1 MKRSLWQK
9 VLLGMVI
16 GCLLGALVPGV
27 GAYAKPWAT
36 IYMNMIKMIVIPT
49 IFCAIVFGVT
59 NANDIQTVGRISI
72 KASWIYLMFTVVAVV
87 LGIGVTEWLKPG
99 VGFTLLL
106 DSSTVSTTA
115 VEVSLADILV
125 NIFPSNPI
133 AAMVEGNTLQVVFFA
148 FMFGVA
154 VILTGNKANDL
165 KVVIRSLTSTI
176 FKLVEIVV
184 KTTPYGVVAIMAWV
198 TDMYGYHVIL
208 KMGKLAAV
216 IMIAFAAQYLIFGL
230 MLQLVGLSAWQFY
243 RKSFNIQS
251 LAFATSSSK
260 ATISTA
266 VIDLERNLGVSKRV
280 ADFVLPLGATINMSG
295 SAIYIVVCALFFAQS
310 FGMNLSIYQYLLLI
324 ITSTVGSIGAAGYPS
339 GAVIMLG
346 MVLPAI
352 GLPVEGIPLIMGIDR
367 LLDMFRTVINVTGD
381 CAATVIVDKLEGSL
395 DTGCY
400 SG

>member
-9 VLLGMVI
+9 VLLSMVI

-72 KASWIYLMFTVVAVV
+72 KASWIYLMFTVVAVL
-87 LGIGVTEWLKPG
+87 LGIGLTEWLKPG

-198 TDMYGYHVIL
+198 TDMYG
-208 KMGKLAAV
+208 
-216 IMIAFAAQYLIFGL
+216 
-230 MLQLVGLSAWQFY
+230 
-243 RKSFNIQS
+243 
-251 LAFATSSSK
+251 
-260 ATISTA
+260 
-266 VIDLERNLGVSKRV
+266 
-280 ADFVLPLGATINMSG
+280 
-295 SAIYIVVCALFFAQS
+295 
-310 FGMNLSIYQYLLLI
+310 
-324 ITSTVGSIGAAGYPS
+324 
-339 GAVIMLG
+339 
-346 MVLPAI
+346 
-352 GLPVEGIPLIMGIDR
+352 
-367 LLDMFRTVINVTGD
+367 
-381 CAATVIVDKLEGSL
+381 
-395 DTGCY
+395 
-400 SG
+400 